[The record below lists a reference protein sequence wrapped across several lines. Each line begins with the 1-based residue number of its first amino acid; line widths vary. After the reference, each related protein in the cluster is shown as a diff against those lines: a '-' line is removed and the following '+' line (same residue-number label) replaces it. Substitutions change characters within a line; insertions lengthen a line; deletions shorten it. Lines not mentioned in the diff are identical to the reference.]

1 MGWITGTWILKG
13 QWARS
18 ASQYMGLAWDGVEK
32 EQRLSDRGEC
42 HIRGVCTLKC
52 GGFGVLVL
60 WYVSEPEE
68 GGVS

>member
-1 MGWITGTWILKG
+1 
-13 QWARS
+13 
-18 ASQYMGLAWDGVEK
+18 MGLAWDGVEK

-42 HIRGVCTLKC
+42 HIRGVCALKC